1 MHKIRS
7 STGIPLQIKISLENS
22 IGIKLEYV
30 LEFMEFMSQRK
41 PFAEPTLN
49 TEKMRQQE
57 DKFYALLLKLHPE
70 SSSYSVN
77 HHSSVIKHP
86 KHPDP

>member
-1 MHKIRS
+1 
-7 STGIPLQIKISLENS
+7 
-22 IGIKLEYV
+22 
-30 LEFMEFMSQRK
+30 MSQRK

-57 DKFYALLLKLHPE
+57 DKFYVLLLKLRPE